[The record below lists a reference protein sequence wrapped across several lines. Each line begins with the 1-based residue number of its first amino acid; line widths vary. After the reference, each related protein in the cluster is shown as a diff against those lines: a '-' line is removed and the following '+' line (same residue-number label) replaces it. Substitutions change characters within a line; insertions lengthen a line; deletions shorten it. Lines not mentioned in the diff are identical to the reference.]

1 MMALPK
7 HKYSLEEYFDLDAKS
22 EARLE
27 YWDGE
32 IFDMSGVDPDHDQIG
47 SNLNLYLRLKL
58 QGEPCRAYLANTRI
72 KVPTLPP
79 YRYGDLSALC
89 NEPQYEKIGGVRTL
103 VNPALI
109 IEVLSESTEAYDRGS
124 KFTHYKSIPSF
135 CEYLMVSQY
144 EPHVT
149 HLVKQADGNWIHYEY
164 NDLDAVVKLASLG
177 CELTLREIYE
187 NVSFDTPNPHPHLR
201 PLE

>member
-1 MMALPK
+1 MTALRK
-7 HKYSLEEYFDLDAKS
+7 HKYTVEEYLEEDAKS
-22 EARLE
+22 EVRLE

-32 IFDMSGVDPDHDQIG
+32 IFDMSGVDPDHDQIE

-58 QGEPCRAYLANTRI
+58 QGKRCRTFLANTRI

-79 YRYGDLSALC
+79 YRYGDISALC
-89 NEPQYEKIGGVRTL
+89 GEPQYEKIGGVRTL
-103 VNPALI
+103 INPALI
-109 IEVLSESTEAYDRGS
+109 IEVLSESTEAYDRGL

-164 NDLDAVVKLASLG
+164 NELDAVVKLASLD

-187 NVSFDTPNPHPHLR
+187 EVAFGPSHPHLR
-201 PLE
+201 SLE